1 MIGACIDVGS
11 NTTRLLVAECD
22 RGRLRVLHEARV
34 FTGLGRELAAQG
46 RVSDRK
52 CDELVAVIADQAQV
66 ARQLRAQ
73 SLRAIATAAVRHA
86 ANGPAVIEAIAAAT
100 GVIVEIISGREEARL
115 AFVGAAGTLGEVP
128 AGPLGVIDVGGGST
142 ELVVGDVPGGVRWW
156 ASLPLGSA
164 MLADSHDPPSA
175 SELDRAAHVA
185 TETMGALTV
194 PPVTRAVAVGGS
206 ATSLGR
212 VAGDLLDG
220 GGLDRT
226 LTALTAVP
234 AAVIA
239 RRHGIDPERARLMP
253 AGLMILRAAV
263 DVFGGAIAVGRGGI
277 REGVLLEAAQR

>member
-22 RGRLRVLHEARV
+22 GGRLRVIHEARV
-34 FTGLGRELAAQG
+34 FTRLGRELAVRG

-52 CDELVAVIADQAQV
+52 CDELVAIIADQAQV
-66 ARQLRAQ
+66 ARQLRAG

-100 GVIVEIISGREEARL
+100 GVTVEIISGREEARL

-128 AGPLGVIDVGGGST
+128 SGPLGVIDVGGGST

-164 MLADSHDPPSA
+164 MLVDSRDPPSA
-175 SELDRAAHVA
+175 PELDRAARVVA
-185 TETMGALTV
+185 ETVGALTV

-212 VAGDLLDG
+212 VAGDRLDG
-220 GGLDRT
+220 DGLDRT
-226 LTALTAVP
+226 LAALTAVP
-234 AAVIA
+234 AAVVA
-239 RRHGIDPERARLMP
+239 QRHGIDPERARLMP

-263 DVFGGAIAVGRGGI
+263 DVFGGTITVGRGGI